1 MSTILENTP
10 VKQLKPAAGYKK
22 IIERWTELVSDCSEA
37 DLATNFMSFLFT
49 ELGITINCIS
59 TQPSI
64 GQGCVLKPDYLIYQD
79 SLDTPVLVVEIKRRT
94 SDLAS
99 VDEKDFAEKCRQNS
113 LYKEAFGCTSLTKNN
128 GIRQYLDIDKVA
140 ENKLASY
147 GLIFNGDFF
156 QLWRR
161 VDGLVFPLT
170 PIQKVTKKSLP
181 NLLKQLQKCLFEK
194 PMGLVTGIWNRK
206 GGVAKTTN
214 TINIAATLA
223 LEKKKVLLID
233 FDPQGDV
240 THGLGLDTEKLADF
254 LIPVTSQL
262 QLNEVNI
269 AWSILKSSI
278 QSKSFP
284 TTDGTTF
291 NLSLIST
298 DKQALEEFR
307 DGEIDGTKGTFSPI
321 KTFIAIIELL
331 KREYDYIFIDAS
343 PVLDEL
349 VQCLLFTCDH
359 ILTPIDGDKAIRH
372 ALEIDQ
378 EILPKFRQI
387 RWEKQLGYAPL
398 NLGLLRSNWS
408 IAENS
413 VIEKLLEAKIQKE
426 CSGTQYETRIRQY
439 SQIQTASIKQAPV
452 VCWRNSPVSKLFNE
466 LVDEV
471 FLKHNF
477 II

>member
-1 MSTILENTP
+1 
-10 VKQLKPAAGYKK
+10 
-22 IIERWTELVSDCSEA
+22 
-37 DLATNFMSFLFT
+37 
-49 ELGITINCIS
+49 
-59 TQPSI
+59 
-64 GQGCVLKPDYLIYQD
+64 
-79 SLDTPVLVVEIKRRT
+79 
-94 SDLAS
+94 
-99 VDEKDFAEKCRQNS
+99 
-113 LYKEAFGCTSLTKNN
+113 
-128 GIRQYLDIDKVA
+128 
-140 ENKLASY
+140 
-147 GLIFNGDFF
+147 
-156 QLWRR
+156 
-161 VDGLVFPLT
+161 
-170 PIQKVTKKSLP
+170 
-181 NLLKQLQKCLFEK
+181 
-194 PMGLVTGIWNRK
+194 
-206 GGVAKTTN
+206 
-214 TINIAATLA
+214 
-223 LEKKKVLLID
+223 
-233 FDPQGDV
+233 
-240 THGLGLDTEKLADF
+240 LGLDTEKLADF